1 MSSGY
6 RNEML
11 LNNKLY
17 TMSKKFSLLLK
28 EFDELKVKV
37 SYLENKLNEQN
48 SKTTTKSI
56 IEDLNLNLDNKFNNF
71 ENKSNNKD
79 SLILSDSVDLIN
91 ENSTNKTKGFVKR
104 KVDQSIK
111 LNKDWLTKF

>member
-11 LNNKLY
+11 LKNKFY
-17 TMSKKFSLLLK
+17 TLSKNFDLLIK
-28 EFDELKVKV
+28 DFNDLKVKV
-37 SYLENKLNEQN
+37 SNLENKLNEHR
-48 SKTTTKSI
+48 SISTESI
-56 IEDLNLNLDNKFNNF
+56 IEDVNLNLDNTFNNL
-71 ENKSNNKD
+71 ENISRNKDLLIISDSSDLVNKNPNNK
-79 SLILSDSVDLIN
+79 
-91 ENSTNKTKGFVKR
+91 EKGFIKR